1 LGTFFALARPR
12 ATTAA
17 DPPAIREARRSDNL
31 VLVRPEFHNAF
42 TREGDERFMRRFV
55 LITLAVGL
63 LVVGTAA
70 QAGAAPPDDPPGP
83 VSRFTE
89 PFGVAFE
96 DPADQLVAL
105 GGPPAELG
113 CFGLGFEDN
122 LAEFQIVELPSG
134 PVKVLVRD
142 DDMPIFLYA
151 ASSIDELCEAVDG
164 GVIPEPIA
172 TGTVRVVLNDN
183 DADVSLTRTNAFGY
197 TAKGTLERTDGTAC
211 AFSAT
216 FRALITQEDEF
227 RVLVADIRSN
237 C

>member
-1 LGTFFALARPR
+1 
-12 ATTAA
+12 
-17 DPPAIREARRSDNL
+17 
-31 VLVRPEFHNAF
+31 
-42 TREGDERFMRRFV
+42 MRRFAV
-55 LITLAVGL
+55 ITLAVGL
-63 LVVGTAA
+63 LL
-70 QAGAAPPDDPPGP
+70 AGAAPTGAAPPEDPPGP

-89 PFGVAFE
+89 PFAVAFF
-96 DPADQLVAL
+96 DPADGLVAL
-105 GGPPAELG
+105 GGPPPELG

-134 PVKVLVRD
+134 PVKVLIRD

-151 ASSIDELCEAVDG
+151 ASSIDEICEAVFG

-183 DADVSLTRTNAFGY
+183 DLDVSLTRTNAFGY
-197 TAKGTLERTDGTAC
+197 TATGTLERADGTAC

-216 FRALITQEDEF
+216 FRALITKQGEF
-227 RVLVADIRSN
+227 RVLVEDIHSN

>member
-1 LGTFFALARPR
+1 
-12 ATTAA
+12 
-17 DPPAIREARRSDNL
+17 
-31 VLVRPEFHNAF
+31 
-42 TREGDERFMRRFV
+42 MRRFA

-63 LVVGTAA
+63 SLAGAA
-70 QAGAAPPDDPPGP
+70 QASAAPPDDPPGP

-89 PFGVAFE
+89 PFAVALD

-105 GGPPAELG
+105 GGPPPELG

-134 PVKVLVRD
+134 PVKALVRD
-142 DDMPIFLYA
+142 DAMPIFLYT
-151 ASSIDELCEAVDG
+151 ASSIDELCEAVG
-164 GVIPEPIA
+164 GGAIPEPIA

-183 DADVSLTRTNAFGY
+183 DVDVSLTRTNSFGS
-197 TAKGTLERTDGTAC
+197 TAKGTLERADGTAC

-216 FRALITQEDEF
+216 SRVLITREDEF
-227 RVLVADIRSN
+227 RVVVGDIRSN

>member
-1 LGTFFALARPR
+1 
-12 ATTAA
+12 
-17 DPPAIREARRSDNL
+17 
-31 VLVRPEFHNAF
+31 
-42 TREGDERFMRRFV
+42 MRRFA
-55 LITLAVGL
+55 LMT
-63 LVVGTAA
+63 LVVAILLAGAA
-70 QAGAAPPDDPPGP
+70 QASAAPPEDPPGP
-83 VSRFTE
+83 VSRVTE

-122 LAEFQIVELPSG
+122 LAEIQVVELPSG

-142 DDMPIFLYA
+142 DDMPIFLYSA
-151 ASSIDELCEAVDG
+151 ASIDEICEAVVG
-164 GVIPEPIA
+164 GATVEPIA

-183 DADVSLTRTNAFGY
+183 DVDVTLTRTNAFGY
-197 TAKGTLERTDGTAC
+197 TAKGTLERADGTAC

-216 FRALITQEDEF
+216 FRALITRQGEF
-227 RVLVADIRSN
+227 RVVVSDIRSN

>member
-1 LGTFFALARPR
+1 
-12 ATTAA
+12 
-17 DPPAIREARRSDNL
+17 
-31 VLVRPEFHNAF
+31 
-42 TREGDERFMRRFV
+42 MRRFAMIMLV
-55 LITLAVGL
+55 MGL
-63 LVVGTAA
+63 LL
-70 QAGAAPPDDPPGP
+70 AGAAPTGAAPPEDPPGP

-89 PFGVAFE
+89 PFAVALF
-96 DPADQLVAL
+96 DPADGLVAL
-105 GGPPAELG
+105 GGPPPELG

-151 ASSIDELCEAVDG
+151 ASSFDEICEAVRG
-164 GVIPEPIA
+164 GAIPEPIA

-183 DADVSLTRTNAFGY
+183 DVDVSLTRTNAFGY
-197 TAKGTLERTDGTAC
+197 TATGTLERADGTTC

-216 FRALITQEDEF
+216 SRALITKQDEF
-227 RVLVADIRSN
+227 RVLVENIRSN

>member
-1 LGTFFALARPR
+1 
-12 ATTAA
+12 
-17 DPPAIREARRSDNL
+17 
-31 VLVRPEFHNAF
+31 
-42 TREGDERFMRRFV
+42 MRRFALM

-63 LVVGTAA
+63 SLAGAA
-70 QAGAAPPDDPPGP
+70 PAGAAPPDDPPGP
-83 VSRFTE
+83 VSRSTE
-89 PFGVAFE
+89 PFAVALD

-105 GGPPAELG
+105 GGPPPELG

-122 LAEFQIVELPSG
+122 LAEFQVVELPSG

-151 ASSIDELCEAVDG
+151 ASSTDELCEAVFG
-164 GVIPEPIA
+164 GAIPEPIA

-183 DADVSLTRTNAFGY
+183 DVDVSLTRTNSFGF
-197 TAKGTLERTDGTAC
+197 TAKGTLERADGTAC

-216 FRALITQEDEF
+216 FRALITREGEF
-227 RVLVADIRSN
+227 RVLVSDIRSN